1 MCGIIQTVKGDTQT
15 NKEELK
21 MMNKKLNELLNIL
34 NMDLIT
40 NHSMTTDEI
49 LECLGCTVDD
59 EGEIIDDNGK
69 STGIWYEEIEY

>member
-1 MCGIIQTVKGDTQT
+1 MNEK
-15 NKEELK
+15 LK
-21 MMNKKLNELLNIL
+21 ELLNL
-34 NMDLIT
+34 LGVDLVT

-59 EGEIIDDNGK
+59 EGEIIDMNTGK

>member
-1 MCGIIQTVKGDTQT
+1 
-15 NKEELK
+15 
-21 MMNKKLNELLNIL
+21 MMNNRLNDLLNIL
-34 NMDLIT
+34 GADLIT

-69 STGIWYEEIEY
+69 PTGIWYEEIEY